1 MTGHTHICRPS
12 ISTGSVIFNS
22 ISKENVSRSRN
33 EFQNPWRCFY
43 RPHPPK
49 GTHNLRLLL
58 LSAGSS
64 GDNSLRRSRVTSS
77 MVNLSG
83 TSGAPPRNTMRKSSD
98 FGGRQSVLCVHQ
110 RPCFSNLC
118 AIFFVPSPEKMMHF
132 LLYLVEGLLSFI
144 T

>member
-49 GTHNLRLLL
+49 RTHNLRLLL

-98 FGGRQSVLCVHQ
+98 FGGRYRTVCPPASMLLQSLRH
-110 RPCFSNLC
+110 
-118 AIFFVPSPEKMMHF
+118 FFVPSPEKMMHF